1 MIKRTALNRLLGGKL
16 VKPVSSVAKSAN
28 QMLDTEHE
36 YLTYLRNRKKFFFMT
51 QVQQTQVTVAQK
63 GGKSP
68 EQQVGG
74 GGGGLPFRPSRRRK
88 LSKKQLRAKQKGSRV
103 GRFMRNTRAAG
114 LRAGRRNRGIGKA
127 ANNIRRTGQGVGT
140 KVRGAPGRVVAG
152 TKGAAKSVAGG
163 VQRGATAL
171 MPKATNVKPAT
182 LPKISLPKPKVN
194 MPKVSLPKVNMPKV
208 NMPKVKLPGVKGGP
222 GPLSVLFAG
231 LDFAGRKAGGQTNL
245 QAGVGAG
252 AGAAGSL
259 AGGAAGAALGTLLF
273 PGVGTA
279 IGGWIGSTI
288 GASLASGAADMITG
302 ANKPQQPEEK
312 PDWVKRNKE
321 ERGRTKAGY
330 TTDFDLDTQQGY
342 INGKPVSMEEYESFQ
357 NMSEAQRTATYG
369 NPVSETLADGGVV
382 KSPTRA
388 LIGEGGEPEVVLPQS
403 KLGEGYQNMLKST
416 GGMLVGFASNFLNT
430 IPVGGAAIGALRG
443 EVSRLKGV
451 FGGFANIGAAKIFS
465 GGKVPDMMSKIGST
479 LTGIIGGAMNM
490 VMGPAHAGPMM
501 PPPPTTPPPA
511 ISGSA
516 TAGTSG
522 QWGPLLDLIA
532 GKESGGNYEAM
543 YPSTT
548 MPGMTQ
554 MTITQVI
561 NKASGAVG
569 KYQQLPRFLA
579 ERARRAGL
587 DPDKDLFSPANQ
599 DKIILDVN
607 IRGNRQGDDWLAG
620 KITDEQFMQ
629 GLSQEFAS
637 MPNAQGKFHY
647 PGQSSAMTPVQVMDA
662 LRRVKNPPK
671 VTASGNTMTPGSAGV
686 TSGDLTPASIT
697 GAGETNGGQVS
708 GFPITSPYGPR
719 VHPVTGE
726 VGKLHGGIDVGTP
739 TGTPLALN
747 APGEILAAGNFG
759 GYGFMQDVWIPS
771 HNIQIRLAHLSE
783 FVKRS
788 GEFAAGEVIS
798 KTGGAAGTP
807 GAGSSSGPHLHFEA
821 DTRKNSGAYGGSG
834 NPAAYAKLIALGSG
848 PSSTPTDEKGGGV
861 APVNKS
867 KDLTPTAGAGKSPAM
882 IPIPM
887 PVPQAQPMPVQ
898 VQVPVPEP
906 QKSKHKSYGINPF
919 SGRYEVL

>member
-51 QVQQTQVTVAQK
+51 QVQQTRVVLGKK
-63 GGKSP
+63 GKGHEDKSKW
-68 EQQVGG
+68 
-74 GGGGLPFRPSRRRK
+74 GGGGLPGLRPPPRRK
-88 LSKKQLRAKQKGSRV
+88 KPTKQQLRQRQKGNRV
-103 GRFMRNTRAAG
+103 GRFMRNRKAQG
-114 LRAGRRNRGIGKA
+114 IRAGRKVRGLGKA

-140 KVRGAPGRVVAG
+140 GIKSAPGRVVAG
-152 TKGAAKSVAGG
+152 TKNAAGRVAGS
-163 VQRGATAL
+163 VQRGTTAL

-194 MPKVSLPKVNMPKV
+194 L
-208 NMPKVKLPGVKGGP
+208 PKVKLPKLKGGP

-252 AGAAGSL
+252 AAAGGSL

-288 GASLASGAADMITG
+288 GASLAAGAADMITG
-302 ANKPQQPEEK
+302 ANKPQQSEE
-312 PDWVKRNKE
+312 PDWVKRNRE
-321 ERGRTKAGY
+321 ERGTTKAGY
-330 TTDFDLDTQQGY
+330 TTNFDLDTQQGY
-342 INGKPVSMEEYESFQ
+342 INGKPVSFEEYEAYR
-357 NMSEAQRTATYG
+357 NMSEAERIATYG
-369 NPVSETLADGGVV
+369 NPVSETLAEGGVV

-451 FGGFANIGAAKIFS
+451 FGGFTNIGAAKIFS

-607 IRGNRQGDDWLAG
+607 IRGNRQGDEWLAG

-647 PGQSSAMTPVQVMDA
+647 PGQSSAMTPGQVMDA
-662 LRRVKNPPK
+662 LRRVKNAPK
-671 VTASGNTMTPGSAGV
+671 ADTSSSSTMTPGSAGV
-686 TSGDLTPASIT
+686 TSGDLTPTPASIT
-697 GAGETNGGQVS
+697 GAGETNGGMVS

-719 VHPVTGE
+719 THPVTGQP
-726 VGKLHGGIDVGTP
+726 GKLHGGIDVGTP

-747 APGEILAAGNFG
+747 APGEILAAGNYG

-771 HNIQIRLAHLSE
+771 HNIQLRLAHLSE

-798 KTGGAAGTP
+798 KTGGAAGSP

-834 NPAAYAKLIALGSG
+834 NPAPYAKLIALGQG
-848 PSSTPTDEKGGGV
+848 ASSTPTDDKGGGGV
-861 APVNKS
+861 TPVDKGKNLS
-867 KDLTPTAGAGKSPAM
+867 PNGGGSKSPSL
-882 IPIPM
+882 IPIVM
-887 PVPQAQPMPVQ
+887 PVPQAQPVAMPI
-898 VQVPVPEP
+898 QVPVPEP

>member
-51 QVQQTQVTVAQK
+51 QVQQTRVVLGKK
-63 GGKSP
+63 GKGHEDKSKF
-68 EQQVGG
+68 
-74 GGGGLPFRPSRRRK
+74 GGGGLPLIRPFRRK
-88 LSKKQLRAKQKGSRV
+88 KLTKQQLRAKQKGNRV
-103 GRFMRNTRAAG
+103 GRFMRNRKAQG
-114 LRAGRRNRGIGKA
+114 LRAGRKIRGLGRA

-140 KVRGAPGRVVAG
+140 GVKNAPGRVLAG
-152 TKGAAKSVAGG
+152 TKNAAGRVAGG
-163 VQRGATAL
+163 VQRGTTAL
-171 MPKATNVKPAT
+171 MPKATNVKPTT
-182 LPKISLPKPKVN
+182 LPKISLPKPKLN
-194 MPKVSLPKVNMPKV
+194 LPKPKL
-208 NMPKVKLPGVKGGP
+208 NLPKVKLPKLRGGP
-222 GPLSVLFAG
+222 GPLAVLFAG
-231 LDFAGRKAGGQTNL
+231 LEFGGRKLQGQTNL
-245 QAGVGAG
+245 QAGVGT
-252 AGAAGSL
+252 AAST
-259 AGGAAGAALGTLLF
+259 AGGLGGAAAGAAIGTALF
-273 PGVGTA
+273 PGVGTLVGGL
-279 IGGWIGSTI
+279 IGGMIAANVAG
-288 GASLASGAADMITG
+288 GAADMITG
-302 ANKPQQPEEK
+302 ANKPQQSKEDV
-312 PDWVKRNKE
+312 PDWVKKNRE
-321 ERGRTKAGY
+321 ERGRTSAGY
-330 TTDFDLDTQQGY
+330 TTNFDLDTQQGY
-342 INGKPVSMEEYESFQ
+342 INGKPVSSEEYDAFMS
-357 NMSEAQRTATYG
+357 MSEAQRTATYG
-369 NPVSETLADGGVV
+369 NPVSETLAEGGVV

-430 IPVGGAAIGALRG
+430 IPVGGAAIGALKG
-443 EVSRLKGV
+443 EVSRLKGT

-465 GGKVPDMMSKIGST
+465 GGKVPDMMNKIGST

-490 VMGPAHAGPMM
+490 VMGPAYAGPMM

-647 PGQSSAMTPVQVMDA
+647 PGQSSAMTPGQVMDA
-662 LRRVKNPPK
+662 LRRVKNAPK
-671 VTASGNTMTPGSAGV
+671 ADTSSSTTMTPGSAGV

-697 GAGETNGGQVS
+697 GAGETNGGMVS

-719 VHPVTGE
+719 THPVTGQP
-726 VGKLHGGIDVGTP
+726 GKLHGGIDVGTP

-747 APGEILAAGNFG
+747 APGEILAAGNYG

-771 HNIQIRLAHLSE
+771 HNIQLRLAHLSE

-798 KTGGAAGTP
+798 KTGGAAGSP

-834 NPAAYAKLIALGSG
+834 NPAPYAKLIALGSG
-848 PSSTPTDEKGGGV
+848 ASSTPTDEKGGGGV
-861 APVNKS
+861 TPVDKS
-867 KDLTPTAGAGKSPAM
+867 KNLTPTGGGGKTPSM
-882 IPIPM
+882 IPIVM
-887 PVPQAQPMPVQ
+887 PVPQAQPMPVR
-898 VQVPVPEP
+898 VSTPSPEQP
-906 QKSKHKSYGINPF
+906 KTKHKSYGINPF

>member
-1 MIKRTALNRLLGGKL
+1 MIKRRALNKLLGGKL

-51 QVQQTQVTVAQK
+51 QVQQTKVVLGKK
-63 GGKSP
+63 GKKDP

-74 GGGGLPFRPSRRRK
+74 GGGGLPLIRRRRRRPT
-88 LSKKQLRAKQKGSRV
+88 KKQLRAKQKGTRV

-114 LRAGRRNRGIGKA
+114 LRAGRRNRGVGKA
-127 ANNIRRTGQGVGT
+127 FNNINKTGQRIGT

-152 TKGAAKSVAGG
+152 AKGAAKSVAGG

-182 LPKISLPKPKVN
+182 LPKVSLPKPKVN
-194 MPKVSLPKVNMPKV
+194 MPKVSL
-208 NMPKVKLPGVKGGP
+208 PKVKLPGVKGGP

-288 GASLASGAADMITG
+288 GASLAAGAADMITG
-302 ANKPQQPEEK
+302 ANKPQQEDV
-312 PDWVKRNKE
+312 PDWVKENRKRKNEGGK
-321 ERGRTKAGY
+321 TSAGY
-330 TTDFDLDTQQGY
+330 TTNFDLDTQQGY
-342 INGKPVSMEEYESFQ
+342 INGKPVSPEEYDAFMS
-357 NMSEAQRTATYG
+357 MSEAQRTATYG
-369 NPVSETLADGGVV
+369 NPVTETLADGGVV

-451 FGGFANIGAAKIFS
+451 FGGFANVGAAKIFS

-479 LTGIIGGAMNM
+479 LTGLVGGAMNM
-490 VMGPAHAGPMM
+490 VMGPAYAGPMM
-501 PPPPTTPPPA
+501 PPPPTTAPPA

-561 NKASGAVG
+561 NKATGAVG

-599 DKIILDVN
+599 DKIILEVN
-607 IRGNRQGDDWLAG
+607 IKGNRQGDDWLAG

-647 PGQSSAMTPVQVMDA
+647 PGQSSAMTPGQVMDA
-662 LRRVKNPPK
+662 LRRVKNAPK
-671 VTASGNTMTPGSAGV
+671 GIQGPTGTNKTMTPGSAGV
-686 TSGDLTPASIT
+686 TSGDLTPTPASIT
-697 GAGETNGGQVS
+697 GAGETNGGMVS

-747 APGEILAAGNFG
+747 APGEILAAGNYG

-771 HNIQIRLAHLSE
+771 HNIQLRLAHLSE

-788 GEFAAGEVIS
+788 GQFAAGEVIS

-834 NPAAYAKLIALGSG
+834 NPAAYAKLIALGQG
-848 PSSTPTDEKGGGV
+848 KASTPTDDKGGV
-861 APVNKS
+861 APVNKEKNLSPVGGVS
-867 KDLTPTAGAGKSPAM
+867 KQPSI

-898 VQVPVPEP
+898 VSVPVPDP
-906 QKSKHKSYGINPF
+906 RASKHKSYGINPF

>member
-28 QMLDTEHE
+28 EMLDTEHE

-51 QVQQTQVTVAQK
+51 QVQQTRVVLGKK
-63 GGKSP
+63 GKGHEDKSKFP
-68 EQQVGG
+68 D
-74 GGGGLPFRPSRRRK
+74 GGGGLPYMRRRWRGPRKDRQRRPSRGIR
-88 LSKKQLRAKQKGSRV
+88 
-103 GRFMRNTRAAG
+103 RFMRDRKAQG
-114 LRAGRRNRGIGKA
+114 IRAGRKLARTKPGRFINSLEGRGKRAGQSL
-127 ANNIRRTGQGVGT
+127 RR
-140 KVRGAPGRVVAG
+140 APGRASTVIKDNAS
-152 TKGAAKSVAGG
+152 KIK
-163 VQRGATAL
+163 
-171 MPKATNVKPAT
+171 
-182 LPKISLPKPKVN
+182 LPNWLR
-194 MPKVSLPKVNMPKV
+194 KVSLPYKVN
-208 NMPKVKLPGVKGGP
+208 LPGMKGGA
-222 GPLSVLFAG
+222 GPLSFLFAG
-231 LDFAGRKAGGQTNL
+231 LDFGRRKLQGQTNL

-252 AGAAGSL
+252 AAGVGSSAGGAAGAKAGMLIGTFLGGPVGTAIGGGIGGLLGSVIGASL
-259 AGGAAGAALGTLLF
+259 AGGAA
-273 PGVGTA
+273 
-279 IGGWIGSTI
+279 
-288 GASLASGAADMITG
+288 DMVTG
-302 ANKPQQPEEK
+302 ANKPQQREEYSEVTTNRLDRETGQGDQ
-312 PDWVKRNKE
+312 PVTSE
-321 ERGRTKAGY
+321 ERAKKAEG
-330 TTDFDLDTQQGY
+330 
-342 INGKPVSMEEYESFQ
+342 MAE
-357 NMSEAQRTATYG
+357 
-369 NPVSETLADGGVV
+369 GGVV

-430 IPVGGAAIGALRG
+430 IPVGGSAIGALKG

-451 FGGFANIGAAKIFS
+451 FGGFANVGATKIFS
-465 GGKVPDMMSKIGST
+465 GSKVPDMMSKIGST

-490 VMGPAHAGPMM
+490 VMGPAYAGPMM

-647 PGQSSAMTPVQVMDA
+647 PGQSSAMTAGQVMDA
-662 LRRVKNPPK
+662 LRRVKNAPK
-671 VTASGNTMTPGSAGV
+671 APVGRPAGSV
-686 TSGDLTPASIT
+686 SSSDLTPASIT
-697 GAGETNGGQVS
+697 GAGETNGGMVS

-719 VHPVTGE
+719 THPVTGQP
-726 VGKLHGGIDVGTP
+726 GKLHGGIDVGTP

-747 APGEILAAGNFG
+747 APGEILAAGNYG

-798 KTGGAAGTP
+798 KTGGAEGTP

-834 NPAAYAKLIALGSG
+834 NPAAYAKLIALGQG
-848 PSSTPTDEKGGGV
+848 ASSTPTDDKGGGGV
-861 APVNKS
+861 TPVNKGKNLS
-867 KDLTPTAGAGKSPAM
+867 PNGGGSKSPSM
-882 IPIPM
+882 IPIVM
-887 PVPQAQPMPVQ
+887 PVPQAQPMPVRVATPSVEQ
-898 VQVPVPEP
+898 P
-906 QKSKHKSYGINPF
+906 KTKHKSYGINPF

>member
-1 MIKRTALNRLLGGKL
+1 
-16 VKPVSSVAKSAN
+16 
-28 QMLDTEHE
+28 
-36 YLTYLRNRKKFFFMT
+36 MT
-51 QVQQTQVTVAQK
+51 QVQQTRVVLGKK
-63 GGKSP
+63 GKGHEDKSKFP
-68 EQQVGG
+68 DGG
-74 GGGGLPFRPSRRRK
+74 GGVPYLRRPRRKPGRKPGRRRPSRGIR
-88 LSKKQLRAKQKGSRV
+88 
-103 GRFMRNTRAAG
+103 RFMRNRQAQG
-114 LRAGRRNRGIGKA
+114 IRAGRKLKRTKPGRFVSSLEGRGQRAGKA
-127 ANNIRRTGQGVGT
+127 LRR
-140 KVRGAPGRVVAG
+140 APGR
-152 TKGAAKSVAGG
+152 
-163 VQRGATAL
+163 AL
-171 MPKATNVKPAT
+171 TGIKDNVSKLK
-182 LPKISLPKPKVN
+182 LPKVKLPKVN
-194 MPKVSLPKVNMPKV
+194 MPKVSLPKV
-208 NMPKVKLPGVKGGP
+208 KLPSMKGGP

-231 LDFAGRKAGGQTNL
+231 LEFGSRKLQGQSNL
-245 QAGVGAG
+245 QAGVGTGASVAGGSAGFAAG
-252 AGAAGSL
+252 AKAGAFVGTFFGPGIGTAIGAGIGGLLGGMIGAGL
-259 AGGAAGAALGTLLF
+259 AGGAA
-273 PGVGTA
+273 
-279 IGGWIGSTI
+279 
-288 GASLASGAADMITG
+288 DMVTG
-302 ANKPQQPEEK
+302 ANKPQQPEVTHTE
-312 PDWVKRNKE
+312 V
-321 ERGRTKAGY
+321 
-330 TTDFDLDTQQGY
+330 TTNRLDMETGQGY
-342 INGKPVSMEEYESFQ
+342 INGQPVTLEEYNAHLDRNREYFADPLTEQ
-357 NMSEAQRTATYG
+357 MEAGMA
-369 NPVSETLADGGVV
+369 EGGVV
-382 KSPTRA
+382 SSPTRA

-430 IPVGGAAIGALRG
+430 IPVGGSAIGALKG

-451 FGGFANIGAAKIFS
+451 FGGFANVGAAKIFS
-465 GGKVPDMMSKIGST
+465 GSKVPDMMSKIGST

-490 VMGPAHAGPMM
+490 VMGPAYAGPMM

-511 ISGSA
+511 ISGSV

-532 GKESGGNYEAM
+532 GKESNGNYEAM

-637 MPNAQGKFHY
+637 MPNAQGKFYY
-647 PGQSSAMTPVQVMDA
+647 PGQSSAMTPGQVMDA
-662 LRRVKNPPK
+662 LRRVKNAPK
-671 VTASGNTMTPGSAGV
+671 ADTSSSSTMTPGSAGV
-686 TSGDLTPASIT
+686 TSGDLTPSSIT
-697 GAGETNGGQVS
+697 GAGETNGGMVS

-726 VGKLHGGIDVGTP
+726 AGKLHGGIDVGTP

-747 APGEILAAGNFG
+747 APGEILAAGNYG

-834 NPAAYAKLIALGSG
+834 NPAAYAKLIALGQG
-848 PSSTPTDEKGGGV
+848 ASSTPTDDKGGGGV
-861 APVNKS
+861 TPVDKGKNLS
-867 KDLTPTAGAGKSPAM
+867 PNGGGSKSPAL
-882 IPIPM
+882 IPIVM
-887 PVPQAQPMPVQ
+887 PVPQAQPVAMPI
-898 VQVPVPEP
+898 QVPVPEP

>member
-28 QMLDTEHE
+28 EMLDTEHE

-51 QVQQTQVTVAQK
+51 QVQQTRVVLGKKRK
-63 GGKSP
+63 GSEDKSKFP
-68 EQQVGG
+68 DGG
-74 GGGGLPFRPSRRRK
+74 GGGVPYLRRRWRGPRKDRQRRPSRGIR
-88 LSKKQLRAKQKGSRV
+88 
-103 GRFMRNTRAAG
+103 RFMRNRQAQG
-114 LRAGRRNRGIGKA
+114 LRAGRKLGRTKPGRFVNSLYGKGQ
-127 ANNIRRTGQGVGT
+127 RTGQAL
-140 KVRGAPGRVVAG
+140 RRAPGRAL
-152 TKGAAKSVAGG
+152 
-163 VQRGATAL
+163 TA
-171 MPKATNVKPAT
+171 VKDTASKVK
-182 LPKISLPKPKVN
+182 LPKLGLPKVN
-194 MPKVSLPKVNMPKV
+194 MPKVSLPKV
-208 NMPKVKLPGVKGGP
+208 KLPSMKGGP
-222 GPLSVLFAG
+222 GPLSLLFAG
-231 LDFAGRKAGGQTNL
+231 LEFGGRKLKGQSNL
-245 QAGVGAG
+245 QAGVGTGASVAGGSAGFAAG
-252 AGAAGSL
+252 AKAGAFVGTFFGPGIGTAIGAGIGGLLGGMIGAGL
-259 AGGAAGAALGTLLF
+259 AGGAADMVT
-273 PGVGTA
+273 GV
-279 IGGWIGSTI
+279 
-288 GASLASGAADMITG
+288 
-302 ANKPQQPEEK
+302 NKPKTTTTTSEYYDSEGNYRFERDGQPVTD
-312 PDWVKRNKE
+312 PDILE
-321 ERGRTKAGY
+321 ERKALRTPALRY
-330 TTDFDLDTQQGY
+330 STEETE
-342 INGKPVSMEEYESFQ
+342 VSNRFAE
-357 NMSEAQRTATYG
+357 
-369 NPVSETLADGGVV
+369 GGVV

-430 IPVGGAAIGALRG
+430 IPVGGSAIGALKG

-465 GGKVPDMMSKIGST
+465 GSKVPDMMGKIGST

-490 VMGPAHAGPMM
+490 VMGPAYAGPMM
-501 PPPPTTPPPA
+501 PPPPTTPPPP

-647 PGQSSAMTPVQVMDA
+647 PGQSSAMTAGQVMDA
-662 LRRVKNPPK
+662 LRRVKNAPK
-671 VTASGNTMTPGSAGV
+671 ADTSSSTTMTPGSAGV
-686 TSGDLTPASIT
+686 TSGDLTPTPASIT
-697 GAGETNGGQVS
+697 GAGETNGGMVS

-719 VHPVTGE
+719 THPVTGQP
-726 VGKLHGGIDVGTP
+726 GKLHGGIDVGTP

-747 APGEILAAGNFG
+747 APGEILAAGNYG

-771 HNIQIRLAHLSE
+771 HNIQLRLAHLSE
-783 FVKRS
+783 FVKKS

-798 KTGGAAGTP
+798 KTGGAAGAP

-834 NPAAYAKLIALGSG
+834 NPAAYAKLIALGQG
-848 PSSTPTDEKGGGV
+848 ASSTPTDDKGGGGV
-861 APVNKS
+861 TPVNKGKNLS
-867 KDLTPTAGAGKSPAM
+867 PNGGGSKSPAM
-882 IPIPM
+882 IPIVM
-887 PVPQAQPMPVQ
+887 PVPQAQPVAMQ

>member
-28 QMLDTEHE
+28 EMLDTEHE

-51 QVQQTQVTVAQK
+51 QVQQTRVVLGKK
-63 GGKSP
+63 GKGHEDKSKF
-68 EQQVGG
+68 G
-74 GGGGLPFRPSRRRK
+74 GGGGLPYIRRPRGKK
-88 LSKKQLRAKQKGSRV
+88 LTKNQLRAKQKGNRV
-103 GRFMRNTRAAG
+103 GRFMRNRKAQG
-114 LRAGRRNRGIGKA
+114 LRAGRKLGRTKPGRFVNSLEGRGQRAGQA
-127 ANNIRRTGQGVGT
+127 LRR
-140 KVRGAPGRVVAG
+140 APGRALTG
-152 TKGAAKSVAGG
+152 IKD
-163 VQRGATAL
+163 TAS
-171 MPKATNVKPAT
+171 KVK
-182 LPKISLPKPKVN
+182 LPKLNLPKVN
-194 MPKVSLPKVNMPKV
+194 MPKVSLPKV
-208 NMPKVKLPGVKGGP
+208 KLPSMKGGP
-222 GPLSVLFAG
+222 GPLSLLFAG
-231 LDFAGRKAGGQTNL
+231 LEFGGRKLQGQTNL

-252 AGAAGSL
+252 ASAAGGSAGFAAGAKAGAFVGTFFGPGIGTAIGAGIGGLLGGMIGANL
-259 AGGAAGAALGTLLF
+259 AGGAA
-273 PGVGTA
+273 
-279 IGGWIGSTI
+279 
-288 GASLASGAADMITG
+288 DMVTG
-302 ANKPQQPEEK
+302 ANKPKTKTIYESYDTEGNYRFEVDGQPVSDETL
-312 PDWVKRNKE
+312 E
-321 ERGRTKAGY
+321 ERKALRETTPRY
-330 TTDFDLDTQQGY
+330 TTEETE
-342 INGKPVSMEEYESFQ
+342 VSKRFAE
-357 NMSEAQRTATYG
+357 
-369 NPVSETLADGGVV
+369 GGVV

-430 IPVGGAAIGALRG
+430 IPVGGSAIGALKG

-465 GGKVPDMMSKIGST
+465 GSKVPDMMGKIGST

-647 PGQSSAMTPVQVMDA
+647 PGQSSAMTAGQVMDA
-662 LRRVKNPPK
+662 LRRVKNAPK
-671 VTASGNTMTPGSAGV
+671 ADTSSSTTMTPGSAGV

-697 GAGETNGGQVS
+697 GAGETNGGMIS

-719 VHPVTGE
+719 VHPTTGE

-747 APGEILAAGNFG
+747 APGEILAAGNYG

-771 HNIQIRLAHLSE
+771 HNIQLRLAHLSE

-807 GAGSSSGPHLHFEA
+807 GAGTSSGPHLHFEA

-834 NPAAYAKLIALGSG
+834 NPAPYAKLIALGSG
-848 PSSTPTDEKGGGV
+848 ASSTPTDEKGGGGV
-861 APVNKS
+861 TPVDKS
-867 KDLTPTAGAGKSPAM
+867 KNLTPTGGGGKTPSM
-882 IPIPM
+882 IPIVM
-887 PVPQAQPMPVQ
+887 PVPQAQPMPVR
-898 VQVPVPEP
+898 VSTPSPEQP
-906 QKSKHKSYGINPF
+906 KTKHKSYGINPF

>member
-51 QVQQTQVTVAQK
+51 QVQQTRVVLGKK
-63 GGKSP
+63 GKGHEDKSKW
-68 EQQVGG
+68 GG
-74 GGGGLPFRPSRRRK
+74 GGVPLMRLPRRK
-88 LSKKQLRAKQKGSRV
+88 KPTKQQLRQRQKSNRV
-103 GRFMRNTRAAG
+103 GRFMRNRKAQG
-114 LRAGRRNRGIGKA
+114 IRAGRKIRGLGKA

-140 KVRGAPGRVVAG
+140 GIKSAPGRVLAG
-152 TKGAAKSVAGG
+152 TKNAAGKVAGS
-163 VQRGATAL
+163 VQRGTTAL
-171 MPKATNVKPAT
+171 MPKATNVKPVT
-182 LPKISLPKPKVN
+182 L
-194 MPKVSLPKVNMPKV
+194 PKVSLPKPKL
-208 NMPKVKLPGVKGGP
+208 NLPKVKLPKLRGGP

-231 LDFAGRKAGGQTNL
+231 LEFGSRKLEGQTNL
-245 QAGVGAG
+245 QAGVGT
-252 AGAAGSL
+252 AAST
-259 AGGAAGAALGTLLF
+259 AGGLGGAAAGAAIGTALF
-273 PGVGTA
+273 PGVGTLVGGI
-279 IGGWIGSTI
+279 IGGMIAANVAG
-288 GASLASGAADMITG
+288 GAADMITG
-302 ANKPQQPEEK
+302 ANKPQQSEEK
-312 PDWVKRNKE
+312 PEVKTTKTSSRVT
-321 ERGRTKAGY
+321 GR
-330 TTDFDLDTQQGY
+330 FDMATGQGY
-342 INGKPVSMEEYESFQ
+342 INGNPVPLEEYEAFA
-357 NMSEAQRTATYG
+357 NMSAQEKVARYG
-369 NPVSETLADGGVV
+369 KAEQKMAEGGVV

-430 IPVGGAAIGALRG
+430 IPVGGAAIGALKG

-532 GKESGGNYEAM
+532 GKESNGNYEAM

-548 MPGMTQ
+548 MPGMTK

-599 DKIILDVN
+599 DKIILEVN
-607 IRGNRQGDDWLAG
+607 IKGNRQGDDWLAG

-637 MPNAQGKFHY
+637 MPNAQGKFYY
-647 PGQSSAMTPVQVMDA
+647 PGQSSAMTPGQVMDA
-662 LRRVKNPPK
+662 LRRVKNAPK
-671 VTASGNTMTPGSAGV
+671 ADTSSSSTMTPGSAGV

-697 GAGETNGGQVS
+697 GAGETNGGMVS

-719 VHPVTGE
+719 THPVTGQP
-726 VGKLHGGIDVGTP
+726 GKLHGGIDVGTP

-747 APGEILAAGNFG
+747 APGEILAAGNYG

-771 HNIQIRLAHLSE
+771 HNIQLRLAHLSE

-798 KTGGAAGTP
+798 KTGGAAGSP

-834 NPAAYAKLIALGSG
+834 NPAAYAKLIALGQG
-848 PSSTPTDEKGGGV
+848 ASSTPTDDKGGGGV
-861 APVNKS
+861 TPVDKGKNLS
-867 KDLTPTAGAGKSPAM
+867 PNGGGSKSPAL
-882 IPIPM
+882 IPIVM
-887 PVPQAQPMPVQ
+887 PVPQAQPVAMPI
-898 VQVPVPEP
+898 QVPVPEP

>member
-1 MIKRTALNRLLGGKL
+1 MIKRTALNKLLGGKL

-28 QMLDTEHE
+28 EMLDTEHE

-51 QVQQTQVTVAQK
+51 QVQQTRVVLGKK
-63 GGKSP
+63 GKKDP
-68 EQQVGG
+68 EQKVG
-74 GGGGLPFRPSRRRK
+74 GGGGLPFIRRRRRPTK
-88 LSKKQLRAKQKGSRV
+88 KEIRAASKKTRL
-103 GRFMRNTRAAG
+103 GRFMRNTKAAG
-114 LRAGRRNRGIGKA
+114 IRAGRRSGLGKA
-127 ANNIRRTGQGVGT
+127 YNNINKTGQRIGT
-140 KVRGAPGRVVAG
+140 KVRGAPGRIVAG
-152 TKGAAKSVAGG
+152 TRNAAGTAFNRGGGAAA
-163 VQRGATAL
+163 QRGTTAL
-171 MPKATNVKPAT
+171 MPKPTNVRPSVG
-182 LPKISLPKPKVN
+182 IQPKVT
-194 MPKVSLPKVNMPKV
+194 PTPTPTAL
-208 NMPKVKLPGVKGGP
+208 GGGARGAGFLSKAGNVAKNA
-222 GPLSVLFAG
+222 GPLRVLFAG
-231 LDFAGRKAGGQTNL
+231 LEFGGRKAAGQTNL
-245 QAGVGAG
+245 QAGVGT
-252 AGAAGSL
+252 AATVGGGS
-259 AGGAAGAALGTLLF
+259 AGGALGAAIGTLIF

-279 IGGWIGSTI
+279 IGGFIGGMI
-288 GASLASGAADMITG
+288 GASVAGGAADMVTG
-302 ANKPQQPEEK
+302 ANNPKPEQQMAE
-312 PDWVKRNKE
+312 
-321 ERGRTKAGY
+321 
-330 TTDFDLDTQQGY
+330 
-342 INGKPVSMEEYESFQ
+342 
-357 NMSEAQRTATYG
+357 
-369 NPVSETLADGGVV
+369 GGVV

-430 IPVGGAAIGALRG
+430 IPVGGAAIGALKG
-443 EVSRLKGV
+443 EVSRLKGT

-465 GGKVPDMMSKIGST
+465 GGKVPDMMNKIGST

-548 MPGMTQ
+548 MPGMTK

-599 DKIILDVN
+599 DKIILEVN
-607 IRGNRQGDDWLAG
+607 IKGNRQGDDWLAG

-647 PGQSSAMTPVQVMDA
+647 PGQSSAMTPGQVMDA
-662 LRRVKNPPK
+662 LRRVKNAPK
-671 VTASGNTMTPGSAGV
+671 GIQGPTGTNKTMTPGSAGV

-697 GAGETNGGQVS
+697 GAGETNGGMVS

-719 VHPVTGE
+719 THPVTGQP
-726 VGKLHGGIDVGTP
+726 GKLHGGIDVGTP
-739 TGTPLALN
+739 TGTPLAMN
-747 APGEILAAGNFG
+747 APGEILAAGNYG

-834 NPAAYAKLIALGSG
+834 NPAAYAKLIALGQG
-848 PSSTPTDEKGGGV
+848 ASSTPTDDKGGGGV
-861 APVNKS
+861 TPVDKGKN
-867 KDLTPTAGAGKSPAM
+867 LTPTGGGGKTPSM
-882 IPIPM
+882 IPIVM
-887 PVPQAQPMPVQ
+887 PVPQAQPVAMQ

>member
-51 QVQQTQVTVAQK
+51 QVQQTRVVLGKK
-63 GGKSP
+63 GKGHEDKSKF
-68 EQQVGG
+68 GG
-74 GGGGLPFRPSRRRK
+74 GGGVPFMRLPRRK
-88 LSKKQLRAKQKGSRV
+88 KPTKQQLRQRQKSNRV
-103 GRFMRNTRAAG
+103 GRFMRNRQAQG
-114 LRAGRRNRGIGKA
+114 IRAGRKIRGLGKA

-140 KVRGAPGRVVAG
+140 GVKNAPGRVVAG
-152 TKGAAKSVAGG
+152 TKNAVKSAAGG
-163 VQRGATAL
+163 VQRGTTAL
-171 MPKATNVKPAT
+171 MPKPTNVKPAT
-182 LPKISLPKPKVN
+182 LPKVSLPKPKLN
-194 MPKVSLPKVNMPKV
+194 L
-208 NMPKVKLPGVKGGP
+208 PKVKLPKLRGGP

-231 LDFAGRKAGGQTNL
+231 LEFGSRKLEGQTNL
-245 QAGVGAG
+245 QAGVGT
-252 AGAAGSL
+252 AAST
-259 AGGAAGAALGTLLF
+259 AGGLGGAAAGAAIGTALF
-273 PGVGTA
+273 PGVGTLVGGI
-279 IGGWIGSTI
+279 IGGMIAANVAG
-288 GASLASGAADMITG
+288 GAADMITG
-302 ANKPQQPEEK
+302 VNKPKTETKTETFSDKAHFRFDYEK
-312 PDWVKRNKE
+312 N
-321 ERGRTKAGY
+321 
-330 TTDFDLDTQQGY
+330 QGY
-342 INGKPVSMEEYESFQ
+342 INGQPVTLEEYKAAKGLPEQ
-357 NMSEAQRTATYG
+357 QMAE
-369 NPVSETLADGGVV
+369 GGVV

-430 IPVGGAAIGALRG
+430 IPVGGAAIGALKG
-443 EVSRLKGV
+443 EVSRLKGT

-465 GGKVPDMMSKIGST
+465 GGKVPDMMNKIGST

-490 VMGPAHAGPMM
+490 VMGPAYAGPMM

-647 PGQSSAMTPVQVMDA
+647 PGQSSAMTAGQVMDA
-662 LRRVKNPPK
+662 LRRVKNAPK
-671 VTASGNTMTPGSAGV
+671 ADTSSSSTMTPGSAGV
-686 TSGDLTPASIT
+686 TSGDLTPTPASIT
-697 GAGETNGGQVS
+697 GAGETNGGMVS

-719 VHPVTGE
+719 THPVTGQP
-726 VGKLHGGIDVGTP
+726 GKLHGGIDVGTP

-747 APGEILAAGNFG
+747 APGEILAAGNYG

-771 HNIQIRLAHLSE
+771 HNIQLRLAHLSE

-798 KTGGAAGTP
+798 KTGGAAGSP

-834 NPAAYAKLIALGSG
+834 NPAAYAKLIALGQG
-848 PSSTPTDEKGGGV
+848 ASSTPTDDKGGGGV
-861 APVNKS
+861 TPVDKGKNLS
-867 KDLTPTAGAGKSPAM
+867 PNGGGSKSPSM
-882 IPIPM
+882 IPIVM
-887 PVPQAQPMPVQ
+887 PVPQAQPVAMPI
-898 VQVPVPEP
+898 QVPVPEP

>member
-28 QMLDTEHE
+28 EMLDTEHE

-51 QVQQTQVTVAQK
+51 QVQQTRVVLGKK
-63 GGKSP
+63 GKGHEDKSKFP
-68 EQQVGG
+68 GG
-74 GGGGLPFRPSRRRK
+74 GGGGLPYLRRRWRGPRKDRPRRPSRGIR
-88 LSKKQLRAKQKGSRV
+88 
-103 GRFMRNTRAAG
+103 RFMRNRQAQG
-114 LRAGRRNRGIGKA
+114 IRAGRKLARTKPGRFVNSLEGRGKRAGQA
-127 ANNIRRTGQGVGT
+127 LRR
-140 KVRGAPGRVVAG
+140 APGRAF
-152 TKGAAKSVAGG
+152 
-163 VQRGATAL
+163 TAI
-171 MPKATNVKPAT
+171 KDNVSKVK
-182 LPKISLPKPKVN
+182 LPKF
-194 MPKVSLPKVNMPKV
+194 NMPKV
-208 NMPKVKLPGVKGGP
+208 NLPKVKLPSVKGGP

-231 LDFAGRKAGGQTNL
+231 LEFGSRKLQGQSNL

-252 AGAAGSL
+252 ATAAGGSAGFAAGTKAGAVIGTFFGPGIGTAIGAGIGGLLGGLIGANL
-259 AGGAAGAALGTLLF
+259 AGGAA
-273 PGVGTA
+273 
-279 IGGWIGSTI
+279 
-288 GASLASGAADMITG
+288 DMVTG
-302 ANKPQQPEEK
+302 ANKPQQPEVTHTE
-312 PDWVKRNKE
+312 V
-321 ERGRTKAGY
+321 
-330 TTDFDLDTQQGY
+330 TTNRQDMETGQGY
-342 INGKPVSMEEYESFQ
+342 INGQPVTKEEYDAYVERK
-357 NMSEAQRTATYG
+357 EQRKRAYFD
-369 NPVSETLADGGVV
+369 EEMAEGGVV

-430 IPVGGAAIGALRG
+430 IPVGGSAIGALKG

-465 GGKVPDMMSKIGST
+465 GSKVPDMMSKIGST

-490 VMGPAHAGPMM
+490 VMGPASAATMM
-501 PPPPTTPPPA
+501 PPPPINNPPA
-511 ISGSA
+511 IASMA

-607 IRGNRQGDDWLAG
+607 IRGNRQGDEWLAG

-647 PGQSSAMTPVQVMDA
+647 PGQSSAMTPGQVMDA
-662 LRRVKNPPK
+662 LRRVKNAPK
-671 VTASGNTMTPGSAGV
+671 ADTSSSSTMTPGSAGV
-686 TSGDLTPASIT
+686 TSGDLTPTPASIT
-697 GAGETNGGQVS
+697 GAGETNGGMVS

-719 VHPVTGE
+719 THPVTGQP
-726 VGKLHGGIDVGTP
+726 GKLHGGIDVGTP

-747 APGEILAAGNFG
+747 APGEILAAGNYG

-798 KTGGAAGTP
+798 KTGGAAGSP

-834 NPAAYAKLIALGSG
+834 NPAPYAKLIALGSG
-848 PSSTPTDEKGGGV
+848 ASSTPTDDKGGGV
-861 APVNKS
+861 TPVDKS
-867 KDLTPTAGAGKSPAM
+867 KNLTPTGGGGKTPSM
-882 IPIPM
+882 IPIVM
-887 PVPQAQPMPVQ
+887 PVPQAQPMPVRVATPSVEQ
-898 VQVPVPEP
+898 P
-906 QKSKHKSYGINPF
+906 KTKHKSYGINPF

>member
-51 QVQQTQVTVAQK
+51 QVQQTRVVLGKK
-63 GGKSP
+63 GKGHEDKSKW
-68 EQQVGG
+68 GG
-74 GGGGLPFRPSRRRK
+74 GGGVPFMRLPRRK
-88 LSKKQLRAKQKGSRV
+88 KPTKQQLRQRQKSNRV
-103 GRFMRNTRAAG
+103 GRFMRNRKAQG
-114 LRAGRRNRGIGKA
+114 IRAGRKVRGLGKA

-140 KVRGAPGRVVAG
+140 GVKNAPGRVVAG
-152 TKGAAKSVAGG
+152 TKNAAGKVAGS
-163 VQRGATAL
+163 VQRGTTAL

-182 LPKISLPKPKVN
+182 LPKVSLPKPKLN
-194 MPKVSLPKVNMPKV
+194 LPKVNLPKGAMPKV
-208 NMPKVKLPGVKGGP
+208 GPRGGLLGVA
-222 GPLSVLFAG
+222 FAG
-231 LDFAGRKAGGQTNL
+231 LEFGGRKAQGQSNV
-245 QAGVGAG
+245 QAGVGTAASVGGGLAG
-252 AGAAGSL
+252 AKGGGALGAAI
-259 AGGAAGAALGTLLF
+259 GTMLF

-279 IGGWIGSTI
+279 VGAALGGIIGGVAGSMV
-288 GASLASGAADMITG
+288 AAGAADAITG

-312 PDWVKRNKE
+312 PEEKTNKTSS
-321 ERGRTKAGY
+321 RVTGR
-330 TTDFDLDTQQGY
+330 FDMATGQGY
-342 INGKPVSMEEYESFQ
+342 INGNPVPLEEYEAFA
-357 NMSEAQRTATYG
+357 NMSSQEKVARYG
-369 NPVSETLADGGVV
+369 KTEQKMAEGGVV

-451 FGGFANIGAAKIFS
+451 FGGFANVGAAKIFS

-479 LTGIIGGAMNM
+479 LTGLVGGAMNM
-490 VMGPAHAGPMM
+490 VMGPAYAGPMM
-501 PPPPTTPPPA
+501 PPPPTTAPPA

-561 NKASGAVG
+561 NKATGAVG

-599 DKIILDVN
+599 DKIILEVN
-607 IRGNRQGDDWLAG
+607 IKGNRQGDDWLAG

-637 MPNAQGKFHY
+637 MPNAQGKFYY
-647 PGQSSAMTPVQVMDA
+647 PGQSSAMTPGQVMDA
-662 LRRVKNPPK
+662 LRRVKNAPK
-671 VTASGNTMTPGSAGV
+671 GIQGPTGTNKTMTPGSAGV

-697 GAGETNGGQVS
+697 GAGETNGGMIS

-747 APGEILAAGNFG
+747 APGEILAAGNYG

-771 HNIQIRLAHLSE
+771 HNIQLRLAHLSE

-807 GAGSSSGPHLHFEA
+807 GAGTSSGPHLHFEA

-848 PSSTPTDEKGGGV
+848 SSSTPTDEKGGGV
-861 APVNKS
+861 TPVNKS